1 MGIVNA
7 DKSKSANG
15 MESIFEDNDKAVS
28 DEVMEKIIDGINNGD
43 SDSIKKIFSKNAVSN
58 AENIDEDIKALFDF
72 IDGKVVSYEE
82 SDPAS
87 SFESS
92 DKDYKIKL
100 IKSYYYIKTESEKYF
115 VVVENYSVNTKQT
128 DKQGVKCVI
137 IVKADDR
144 LKVFDKSEKILFDE
158 SGRIERYGI
167 FIPDIYE

>member
-1 MGIVNA
+1 MC
-7 DKSKSANG
+7 
-15 MESIFEDNDKAVS
+15 
-28 DEVMEKIIDGINNGD
+28 
-43 SDSIKKIFSKNAVSN
+43 
-58 AENIDEDIKALFDF
+58 
-72 IDGKVVSYEE
+72 
-82 SDPAS
+82 
-87 SFESS
+87 
-92 DKDYKIKL
+92 
-100 IKSYYYIKTESEKYF
+100 YYIKTESEKYF